1 MERRSRS
8 IVRQVAPVK
17 LMEKFVAQQT
27 SLPPVLE
34 YITTVKPST
43 TYKENKKEK
52 IEEKQ
57 AEGYC

>member
-17 LMEKFVAQQT
+17 LMEKFVAQRI

-34 YITTVKPST
+34 YIPTVK
-43 TYKENKKEK
+43 KQEKKDNKEK
-52 IEEKQ
+52 TIEEKQ
-57 AEGYC
+57 TEGYC